1 MLSQLYLMQGKKIRP
16 FSLQSGRRKTLQG
29 LAMEDGRRQLAVR
42 SRAGA
47 RLPPDLF
54 NFGEGSM
61 QTRVLLFGT
70 IVLGSLFGSQLLNP
84 SPVEAGDTFDSPGY
98 KVLAPI
104 RHGNLTV
111 FPVVAAKTYDTSE
124 FITLDEGIK
133 SGDVVVTEYGNTG
146 GMVRRPGGV
155 APYQSARVNTL
166 ELINNSKRPLILLA
180 GEIVTGGKQDR
191 VIGKDRLVPAESDP
205 IDLSVFCVEHGRWV
219 ASSDKFGTM
228 SMNMAAPSVRG
239 SAMASQNQQMVWDS
253 VGRAKEAVVA
263 AAPAP
268 AAAEGSGTTSYAKVM
283 DNADIKQQ
291 VDEVAKPVEE
301 NYSSTIK
308 QLRDRHAVG
317 VVVAVN
323 GQFVWADLFA
333 STSLLEKY
341 WPKLVRSY
349 ATEAVVSRAKGATAT
364 ESGAQTF
371 LDHLDGR
378 HETIDREPGL
388 YRHTEVTGDGFKAFE
403 LTSLLPKTDFPLH
416 IAKMVE

>member
-1 MLSQLYLMQGKKIRP
+1 
-16 FSLQSGRRKTLQG
+16 
-29 LAMEDGRRQLAVR
+29 
-42 SRAGA
+42 
-47 RLPPDLF
+47 
-54 NFGEGSM
+54 M
-61 QTRVLLFGT
+61 QTRVLLLGT
-70 IVLGSLFGSQLLNP
+70 MVFGSLFGSQLLDLP
-84 SPVEAGDTFDSPGY
+84 SVEAGENFDSANY
-98 KVLAPI
+98 KVLPPI

-111 FPVVAAKTYDTSE
+111 FPVVAAKTYDTSD

-133 SGDVVVTEYGNTG
+133 SGEVVVTEYGNTG
-146 GMVRRPGGV
+146 GMVRHPGV
-155 APYQSARVNTL
+155 APTYQSARVNTL
-166 ELINNSKRPLILLA
+166 VLINNSRRPLILLA

-219 ASSDKFGTM
+219 GTSDKFGTM

-239 SAMASQNQQMVWDS
+239 FVMGTQNQALVWDS
-253 VGRAKEAVVA
+253 VGRAKAAAVE

-268 AAAEGSGTTSYAKVM
+268 AAAAVAGTTSYAKVM
-283 DNADIKQQ
+283 DNVDIRAQ
-291 VDEVAKPVEE
+291 VDSVAKPVEE
-301 NYSSTIK
+301 GYSSTIK

-349 ATEAVVSRAKGATAT
+349 ATEAVVTRAKGATVS
-364 ESGAQTF
+364 ESGAQAF

-378 HETIDREPGL
+378 HETVDREPGL

-403 LTSLLPKTDFPLH
+403 LTSLLPKTEFPVH
-416 IAKMVE
+416 IAKMAE